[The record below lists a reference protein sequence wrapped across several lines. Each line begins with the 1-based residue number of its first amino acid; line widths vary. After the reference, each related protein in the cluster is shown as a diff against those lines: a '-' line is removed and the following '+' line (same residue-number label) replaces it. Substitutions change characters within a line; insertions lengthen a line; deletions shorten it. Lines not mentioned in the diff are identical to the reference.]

1 MTVTYITRDGTKIDG
16 TTGQDHLLEVIYGHA
31 LTRMLLRPFLS
42 PAVSD
47 ICGKFLSTRL
57 SRRIVPSFVKKN
69 HIDLGIYERQEFDS
83 YNAFFTRK
91 IKAEQR
97 PINDQKNVLISPS
110 DGKVTAYPIT
120 QKGRFWIKHTQYT
133 AAQLLKDERLA
144 ERYMGGWIYVI
155 RLTVDDYHRYCYVA
169 DGRKSRQRKI
179 RGVLHTVNPVAND
192 YYPIYKMNSREYC
205 LLKTKELGTI
215 LLMEVGALMVG
226 KISNHEEDS
235 AQVKRGD
242 EKGMFEF
249 GGSTIVVMTE
259 PGMAEPDKDIIHN
272 TKVQAETLVKM
283 GEPIG
288 CKYE

>member
-57 SRRIVPSFVKKN
+57 SRRIIPSFVKKN
-69 HIDLGIYERQEFDS
+69 HIDLGIYEKQEFDS

-272 TKVQAETLVKM
+272 TKAQAETLVKM

>member
-1 MTVTYITRDGTKIDG
+1 MAVTYITRDGMKIDG

-57 SRRIVPSFVKKN
+57 SRRIIPSFVKKN
-69 HIDLGIYERQEFDS
+69 HIDLGIYEKQEFDS

-97 PINDQKNVLISPS
+97 PINEQKNVLISPS

-120 QKGRFWIKHTQYT
+120 QEGRFWIKHTQYT

-226 KISNHEEDS
+226 KINNHEEDS

-272 TKVQAETLVKM
+272 TKAQAETLVKM
-283 GEPIG
+283 GGPIG

>member
-57 SRRIVPSFVKKN
+57 SRRIIPSFVKKN
-69 HIDLGIYERQEFDS
+69 HIDLGIYEKQEFDS

-97 PINDQKNVLISPS
+97 PINEQKNILISPS

-155 RLTVDDYHRYCYVA
+155 RLTVDDYHRYCYVS

-259 PGMAEPDKDIIHN
+259 PGMAEPDKDIIQN
-272 TKVQAETLVKM
+272 TKAQAETLVKM

>member
-47 ICGKFLSTRL
+47 ICGKFLSTRF
-57 SRRIVPSFVKKN
+57 SRRIIPSFVKKN
-69 HIDLGIYERQEFDS
+69 HIDLSIYEKQEFDS

-169 DGRKSRQRKI
+169 DGRKSKQRKI

-205 LLKTKELGTI
+205 LLKTKEFGTI

-226 KISNHEEDS
+226 KINNHEEDS

-259 PGMAEPDKDIIHN
+259 PGMTKPDKDIIQN
-272 TKVQAETLVKM
+272 TKVQAETLIKM

>member
-1 MTVTYITRDGTKIDG
+1 MAVTYITRDGTKIDG

-31 LTRMLLRPFLS
+31 LTRMLLLPFLS

-57 SRRIVPSFVKKN
+57 SRRIIPSFVKKN
-69 HIDLGIYERQEFDS
+69 HIDLGIYEKQEFDS

-97 PINDQKNVLISPS
+97 PINEQKNILISPS

-205 LLKTKELGTI
+205 LLKTKEFGTI

-226 KISNHEEDS
+226 KINNHEEDS
-235 AQVKRGD
+235 AQVKRGE

-259 PGMAEPDKDIIHN
+259 PGMTEPDKDIIQN
-272 TKVQAETLVKM
+272 TKAQAETLIKM

>member
-1 MTVTYITRDGTKIDG
+1 MSVTYITRDGMKIDG

-47 ICGKFLSTRL
+47 ICGKILSTRL
-57 SRRIVPSFVKKN
+57 SRRIIPSFVKKN
-69 HIDLGIYERQEFDS
+69 HIDLGIYEKQEFNS

-97 PINDQKNVLISPS
+97 PINEQKNILISPS

-226 KISNHEEDS
+226 KINNHEEDS

>member
-57 SRRIVPSFVKKN
+57 SRRIVPSFVKKK

-144 ERYMGGWIYVI
+144 ERYMGGWIYAI

-259 PGMAEPDKDIIHN
+259 PGMAEPDKDIIQN
-272 TKVQAETLVKM
+272 TKAQAETLVKM

>member
-1 MTVTYITRDGTKIDG
+1 MAVTYITRDGTKIDG

-57 SRRIVPSFVKKN
+57 SRRIIPSFVKKN
-69 HIDLGIYERQEFDS
+69 HIDLGIYEKQEFDS

-97 PINDQKNVLISPS
+97 PINEQKNILISPS

-120 QKGRFWIKHTQYT
+120 QKGRFWIKHTQYS

-215 LLMEVGALMVG
+215 ILMEVGALMVG
-226 KISNHEEDS
+226 KINNHEEDS

-272 TKVQAETLVKM
+272 TKAQAETLVKM

>member
-1 MTVTYITRDGTKIDG
+1 MAVTYITRDGMKIDG

-57 SRRIVPSFVKKN
+57 SRRIIPSFVKKN
-69 HIDLGIYERQEFDS
+69 HIDLGIYEKQEFDS

-97 PINDQKNVLISPS
+97 PINEQKNILISPS

-120 QKGRFWIKHTQYT
+120 QKGRFWIKHTQYS

-226 KISNHEEDS
+226 KINNHEEDS

-259 PGMAEPDKDIIHN
+259 PGMAEPDKYIILN
-272 TKVQAETLVKM
+272 SNAQAETLVKM
-283 GEPIG
+283 GESIG

>member
-1 MTVTYITRDGTKIDG
+1 MAVTYITRVGTKIDG

-57 SRRIVPSFVKKN
+57 SRRIIPSFVKKN
-69 HIDLGIYERQEFDS
+69 HIDLGIYEKQEFDS

-97 PINDQKNVLISPS
+97 PINEQKNILISPS

-120 QKGRFWIKHTQYT
+120 QKGRFWIKHTQYS

-226 KISNHEEDS
+226 KINNHEEDS
-235 AQVKRGD
+235 TQVKRGD

-272 TKVQAETLVKM
+272 TKAQAETLVKM

>member
-120 QKGRFWIKHTQYT
+120 QKGRFWIKHTQYS

-259 PGMAEPDKDIIHN
+259 PGMAEPDKDIIQN
-272 TKVQAETLVKM
+272 TKAQAETLVKM

>member
-57 SRRIVPSFVKKN
+57 SRRIIPSFVKKN
-69 HIDLGIYERQEFDS
+69 HIDLSIYEKQEFDS

-169 DGRKSRQRKI
+169 DGRKSKQRKI

-205 LLKTKELGTI
+205 LLKTKEFGTI

-226 KISNHEEDS
+226 KINNHEEDS

-259 PGMAEPDKDIIHN
+259 PGMTEPDKDIIQN
-272 TKVQAETLVKM
+272 TKVQAETLIKM

>member
-1 MTVTYITRDGTKIDG
+1 MAVTYITRDGTKIDG

-57 SRRIVPSFVKKN
+57 SRRIIPSFVKKN
-69 HIDLGIYERQEFDS
+69 HIDLGIYEKQEYDS

-120 QKGRFWIKHTQYT
+120 QKGRFWIKHTQYSV
-133 AAQLLKDERLA
+133 AQLLKDERLA

-272 TKVQAETLVKM
+272 TKAQAETLVKM

>member
-1 MTVTYITRDGTKIDG
+1 MAVTYITRDGMKIDG

-57 SRRIVPSFVKKN
+57 SRRIIPSFVKKN
-69 HIDLGIYERQEFDS
+69 HIDLGIYEKQEFDS

-97 PINDQKNVLISPS
+97 PINEQKNVLISPS

-120 QKGRFWIKHTQYT
+120 QKGRFWIKHTQYS

-169 DGRKSRQRKI
+169 DGQKSRQRKI

-205 LLKTKELGTI
+205 ILKTKELGTI

-226 KISNHEEDS
+226 KINNHEEAS

-272 TKVQAETLVKM
+272 TKAQAETLVKM

>member
-1 MTVTYITRDGTKIDG
+1 MTVTYITRDGMKIDG

-47 ICGKFLSTRL
+47 ICGKFLSTRF
-57 SRRIVPSFVKKN
+57 SRRIIPSFVKKN
-69 HIDLGIYERQEFDS
+69 HIDLSIYEKQEFDS

-97 PINDQKNVLISPS
+97 PINEQKNVLISPS

-205 LLKTKELGTI
+205 ILKTKEFGTI

-226 KISNHEEDS
+226 KINNHEEDS

-259 PGMAEPDKDIIHN
+259 PGMTEPDKDIIQN

>member
-1 MTVTYITRDGTKIDG
+1 MAVTYITRDGTKIDG

-57 SRRIVPSFVKKN
+57 SRRIIPSFVKKN
-69 HIDLGIYERQEFDS
+69 HIDLGIYEKQEFDS

-97 PINDQKNVLISPS
+97 PINEQKNILISPS

-120 QKGRFWIKHTQYT
+120 QKGRFWIKHTQYS

-144 ERYMGGWIYVI
+144 ERYMDGWIYVI

-226 KISNHEEDS
+226 KINNHEEDS

-272 TKVQAETLVKM
+272 TKAQAETLVKM

>member
-47 ICGKFLSTRL
+47 ICGKFLSTRF
-57 SRRIVPSFVKKN
+57 SRRIIPSFVKKN
-69 HIDLGIYERQEFDS
+69 HIDLSIYEKQEFDS

-91 IKAEQR
+91 IKTEQR
-97 PINDQKNVLISPS
+97 PINNQKNVLISPS

-205 LLKTKELGTI
+205 LLKTKEFGTI

-226 KISNHEEDS
+226 KINNHEEDS

-259 PGMAEPDKDIIHN
+259 PGMTEPDKDIIQN

>member
-31 LTRMLLRPFLS
+31 LTRMLLRLFLS

-57 SRRIVPSFVKKN
+57 SRRIIPSFVKKN
-69 HIDLGIYERQEFDS
+69 HIDLSIYEKQEFDS

-205 LLKTKELGTI
+205 LLKTKEFGTI

-226 KISNHEEDS
+226 KINNHEEDS

-259 PGMAEPDKDIIHN
+259 PGMTKPDKDIIQN

>member
-97 PINDQKNVLISPS
+97 PINDQKNVLISQATEKS
-110 DGKVTAYPIT
+110 LHI
-120 QKGRFWIKHTQYT
+120 QSRRKGDSGSNTHST
-133 AAQLLKDERLA
+133 
-144 ERYMGGWIYVI
+144 
-155 RLTVDDYHRYCYVA
+155 
-169 DGRKSRQRKI
+169 RQR
-179 RGVLHTVNPVAND
+179 
-192 YYPIYKMNSREYC
+192 S
-205 LLKTKELGTI
+205 
-215 LLMEVGALMVG
+215 
-226 KISNHEEDS
+226 
-235 AQVKRGD
+235 
-242 EKGMFEF
+242 F
-249 GGSTIVVMTE
+249 
-259 PGMAEPDKDIIHN
+259 
-272 TKVQAETLVKM
+272 
-283 GEPIG
+283 
-288 CKYE
+288 

>member
-97 PINDQKNVLISPS
+97 PINDQKNILISPS

-120 QKGRFWIKHTQYT
+120 QKGRFWIKHTQYS

-259 PGMAEPDKDIIHN
+259 PGMAEPDKDIIYN
-272 TKVQAETLVKM
+272 TKAQAETLVKM
-283 GEPIG
+283 GESIG

>member
-57 SRRIVPSFVKKN
+57 SRRIIPSFVKKN
-69 HIDLGIYERQEFDS
+69 HIDLDIYERQEFDS

-205 LLKTKELGTI
+205 ILKTKELGTI

-226 KISNHEEDS
+226 KINNHEEDS

-259 PGMAEPDKDIIHN
+259 PGMTKPDKDIIQN
-272 TKVQAETLVKM
+272 TKVQAETLIKM

>member
-42 PAVSD
+42 PVVSD

-57 SRRIVPSFVKKN
+57 SRRIIPSFVKKN
-69 HIDLGIYERQEFDS
+69 HIDLSIYEKQEFDS

-91 IKAEQR
+91 IKVEQR

-205 LLKTKELGTI
+205 LLKTKEFGTI

-226 KISNHEEDS
+226 KINNHEEDS

-259 PGMAEPDKDIIHN
+259 PGMTEPDKDIIQN
-272 TKVQAETLVKM
+272 TKVQAETLIKM

>member
-1 MTVTYITRDGTKIDG
+1 MAVTYITRDGMKIDG

-57 SRRIVPSFVKKN
+57 SRRIIPSFVKKN
-69 HIDLGIYERQEFDS
+69 HIDLGIYEKQEFDS

-97 PINDQKNVLISPS
+97 PINEQKNVLISPS

-120 QKGRFWIKHTQYT
+120 QEGRFWIKHTQYT

-226 KISNHEEDS
+226 KINNHEEDS

-272 TKVQAETLVKM
+272 TKAQAETLVKM

>member
-1 MTVTYITRDGTKIDG
+1 MAVTYITRDGTKIGG

-57 SRRIVPSFVKKN
+57 SRRIIPSFVKKN

-226 KISNHEEDS
+226 KINNHEEDS

-272 TKVQAETLVKM
+272 TKAQAETLVKM

>member
-57 SRRIVPSFVKKN
+57 SRRIIPSFVKKN
-69 HIDLGIYERQEFDS
+69 HIDLSIYEKQEFDS

-169 DGRKSRQRKI
+169 DGRKSKQRKI

-226 KISNHEEDS
+226 KINNHEEDS

-259 PGMAEPDKDIIHN
+259 PGMTKPDKDIIQN
-272 TKVQAETLVKM
+272 TKVQAETLIKM

>member
-42 PAVSD
+42 LAVSD

-57 SRRIVPSFVKKN
+57 SRRIIPSFVKKN
-69 HIDLGIYERQEFDS
+69 HIDLSIYEKQEFDS

-226 KISNHEEDS
+226 KINNHEEDS

-259 PGMAEPDKDIIHN
+259 PGMTEPDKDIIQN
-272 TKVQAETLVKM
+272 TKVQAETLIKM

>member
-1 MTVTYITRDGTKIDG
+1 MTYITRDGTKIDG

-57 SRRIVPSFVKKN
+57 SRRIIPSFVKKN
-69 HIDLGIYERQEFDS
+69 HIDLGIYEKQEFDS

-272 TKVQAETLVKM
+272 TKAQAETLVKM

>member
-1 MTVTYITRDGTKIDG
+1 MAVTYITRDGTKIDG

-31 LTRMLLRPFLS
+31 LTRILLRPFLS

-57 SRRIVPSFVKKN
+57 SRRIIPSFVKKN
-69 HIDLGIYERQEFDS
+69 HIDLGIYEKQEFDS

-120 QKGRFWIKHTQYT
+120 QKGRFWIKHTQYS

-272 TKVQAETLVKM
+272 TKAQAETLVKM

>member
-57 SRRIVPSFVKKN
+57 SRRIIPSFVKKN
-69 HIDLGIYERQEFDS
+69 HIDLGIYEKQEFDS

-120 QKGRFWIKHTQYT
+120 QKGRFWIKHTQYS

-272 TKVQAETLVKM
+272 TKAQAETLVKM

>member
-97 PINDQKNVLISPS
+97 PINEQKNVLISPS

-272 TKVQAETLVKM
+272 TKAQAETLVKM